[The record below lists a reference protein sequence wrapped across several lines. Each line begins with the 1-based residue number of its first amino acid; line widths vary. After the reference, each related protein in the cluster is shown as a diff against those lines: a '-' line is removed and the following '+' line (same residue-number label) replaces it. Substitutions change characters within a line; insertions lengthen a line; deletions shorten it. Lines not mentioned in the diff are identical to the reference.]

1 VSRTRFLRPRPTHT
15 HEPRLHLAR
24 PGHTVVGLERRH
36 HPNQGAFHRIALDL
50 AAKVDQSARA
60 FQLARPAPH
69 PFACRDPIQPRQWHG
84 GRFKLPRPRRIALR
98 RPAWGTEKMRLPDVC
113 NRPTTRAPFGSI
125 DSRVRPRSALRL
137 SSCAA
142 PLARPKPGSTSALMA
157 GATSDPGGASLDGD
171 PPASALTT
179 HRAA

>member
-1 VSRTRFLRPRPTHT
+1 MSWLVCVSRTRFLRPRPTHT
-15 HEPRLHLAR
+15 HEPRLHPAR

-50 AAKVDQSARA
+50 AVKVDQSTRA

-125 DSRVRPRSALRL
+125 DSRVRPRSALRP
-137 SSCAA
+137 SF
-142 PLARPKPGSTSALMA
+142 ARRP
-157 GATSDPGGASLDGD
+157 SLQAKTRFDE
-171 PPASALTT
+171 
-179 HRAA
+179 RAHGRSHERPRWSFA